1 MKNFLDRDFL
11 LHTLT
16 AQKLYHNY
24 AEQMPILDYHCHI
37 NPKEIAEN
45 IKFDN
50 ITQVWLGG
58 DHYKWRLMRSN
69 GVDEYYITGGASDWE
84 KFEKW
89 AETLER
95 AIGNPLYHWSHLELQ
110 RFFGYTGDLNR
121 ETASEVWKL
130 CNQKLQEEDMRVR
143 SLIEKSGVTLLCTT
157 DDPVDDLRW
166 HKMIKDDQGF
176 NVQVLP
182 AWRPDK
188 VVNIEKTEFTEY
200 MKTLAAVA
208 DMEITNFSQLKA
220 ALQKRMDFFAES
232 GCRVSDHGINYVM

>member
-1 MKNFLDRDFL
+1 
-11 LHTLT
+11 
-16 AQKLYHNY
+16 
-24 AEQMPILDYHCHI
+24 MPYY
-37 NPKEIAEN
+37 PKEIAEN

-121 ETASEVWKL
+121 ETASEVWEL
-130 CNQKLQEEDMRVR
+130 V
-143 SLIEKSGVTLLCTT
+143 
-157 DDPVDDLRW
+157 
-166 HKMIKDDQGF
+166 
-176 NVQVLP
+176 
-182 AWRPDK
+182 
-188 VVNIEKTEFTEY
+188 
-200 MKTLAAVA
+200 
-208 DMEITNFSQLKA
+208 
-220 ALQKRMDFFAES
+220 
-232 GCRVSDHGINYVM
+232 

>member
-1 MKNFLDRDFL
+1 MNKFLNQDFL
-11 LHTLT
+11 LYTST

-121 ETASEVWKL
+121 ETASEVWEL
-130 CNQKLQEEDMRVR
+130 CNRKLQEEDMRVR
-143 SLIEKSGVTLLCTT
+143 SLIKTSGVT
-157 DDPVDDLRW
+157 
-166 HKMIKDDQGF
+166 
-176 NVQVLP
+176 
-182 AWRPDK
+182 
-188 VVNIEKTEFTEY
+188 
-200 MKTLAAVA
+200 
-208 DMEITNFSQLKA
+208 
-220 ALQKRMDFFAES
+220 
-232 GCRVSDHGINYVM
+232 